1 MLVATVFNGSGV
13 QALSAMACGLLSPLP
28 MNRVQRNF
36 DCLATLLMATLAL
49 PIHAQPAQ
57 PIEDV
62 RQAAAGFVRQR
73 MQTGAGAAG
82 TVHVE
87 AGTLDARLRL
97 APCAQPLQAFSN
109 GELRA
114 GPRLTVGVRCA
125 QPAWTVYVPVQVE
138 TEVEVLVLQRALP
151 RGSPVQPLD
160 VKSERRRVP
169 GIASSYILDAS
180 QLAARH
186 LRNTAAPGT
195 ALTVDLLAA
204 DLLVRRGQRVTLIA
218 TAGGI
223 EVRAQGEAI
232 ADAMPDGRV
241 RVLNLNSHR
250 VVEGRVESRDSVRVS
265 L

>member
-1 MLVATVFNGSGV
+1 
-13 QALSAMACGLLSPLP
+13 
-28 MNRVQRNF
+28 MNRLQRNF
-36 DCLATLLMATLAL
+36 DCLVAVPVAVLIATLAL
-49 PIHAQPAQ
+49 PVHAQPAQ
-57 PIEDV
+57 PVEDV
-62 RQAAAGFVRQR
+62 RQAAASFVRQR

-87 AGTLDARLRL
+87 AGILDSRLRL
-97 APCAQPLQAFSN
+97 APCTQPLQAFSN
-109 GELRA
+109 AELKPA
-114 GPRLTVGVRCA
+114 PRLTVGVRCA

-138 TEVEVLVLQRALP
+138 TELEVLVLQKALP
-151 RGSPVQPLD
+151 RSSAVQPLD

-169 GIASSYILDAS
+169 GSAANYILDPS
-180 QLAARH
+180 QLAGRH

-204 DLLVRRGQRVTLIA
+204 DVLVRRGQRVTLIA
-218 TAGGI
+218 AAGGI
-223 EVRAQGEAI
+223 EVRAQGEAV
-232 ADAMPDGRV
+232 ADALPDGRV